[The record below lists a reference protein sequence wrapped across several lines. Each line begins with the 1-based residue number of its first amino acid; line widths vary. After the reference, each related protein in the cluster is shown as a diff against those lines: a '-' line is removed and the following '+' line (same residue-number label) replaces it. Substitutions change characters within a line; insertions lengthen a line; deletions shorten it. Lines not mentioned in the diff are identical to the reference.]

1 MSPPRMTRNG
11 DAFDRALLRAG
22 RNDGPPLGAEERALA
37 GLGLSAVVVR
47 SAGVMRP
54 EVLARGLWGW
64 PLKAAAVVLALS
76 ALVGVVVASV
86 RPGAAGAPV
95 PATVGVA
102 YAPEPVVPVVPE
114 ATLAE
119 SNAARVDAAP
129 VVAPSG
135 EPPRAAGHL
144 ALPVPSGVRSAGAG
158 TGATGT
164 GARATAASA
173 KPTTSGAPPLSVEI
187 ALVQQAAR
195 ALASGDAEVA
205 MDLLDTYRRDCPR
218 GVLAEEASALRVQ
231 ALVQTGHAAEAKAL
245 AQRLVAAHPDGVL
258 ASRLRGVL
266 EGAR

>member
-1 MSPPRMTRNG
+1 MSPPRMARTG
-11 DAFDRALLRAG
+11 DAFDRTLLRAG

-37 GLGLSAVVVR
+37 GLGLPLGLTVRPAGAVR
-47 SAGVMRP
+47 S

-64 PLKAAAVVLALS
+64 PLKVAAVVLALS
-76 ALVGVVVASV
+76 TLVGVVVASV
-86 RPGAAGAPV
+86 RLGAAWVPI

-102 YAPEPVVPVVPE
+102 DAPEPAAPVIPE
-114 ATLAE
+114 AMLPE
-119 SNAARVDAAP
+119 SNAAP

-135 EPPRAAGHL
+135 EPPRAAGHV
-144 ALPVPSGVRSAGAG
+144 APPVPSGVRSAGAG
-158 TGATGT
+158 TGARGT

-173 KPTTSGAPPLSVEI
+173 KGTTAGAPPLSVEI

-205 MDLLDTYRRDCPR
+205 MGLLDTYRRDCPR

-245 AQRLVAAHPDGVL
+245 AHRLVAADPDGVL